1 MKNII
6 NISKRGIIAILILC
20 TILGVSGTSV
30 YAATMVGETTVAIEN
45 ITIETEETSIVAA
58 EETAVVTE
66 ETTPELMPRMASRCG
81 NKDYDGWKFSTT
93 AYGLNRMGIPFSGS
107 GLDITLSNPQLK
119 ISFHQ
124 CGADLC
130 VFIDNIVT
138 DTLMY
143 WFKVKKW

>member
-45 ITIETEETSIVAA
+45 ITIETEETSIIAA
-58 EETAVVTE
+58 E
-66 ETTPELMPRMASRCG
+66 ETTPELMPMMASRCG
-81 NKDYDGWKFSTT
+81 NNDYSDYDGLTFYTT

-107 GLDITLSNPQLK
+107 GLSITLANPQFDIDFQQRGTK
-119 ISFHQ
+119 F
-124 CGADLC
+124 C
-130 VFIDNIVT
+130 VFIYDIVT
-138 DTLMY
+138 KTQIC
-143 WFKVKKW
+143 WFKVRKW